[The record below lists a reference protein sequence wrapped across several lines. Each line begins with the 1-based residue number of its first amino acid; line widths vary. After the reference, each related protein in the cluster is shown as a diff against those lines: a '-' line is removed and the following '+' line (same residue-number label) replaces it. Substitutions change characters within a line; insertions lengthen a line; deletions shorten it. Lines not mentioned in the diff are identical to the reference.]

1 MKTTITTILAAS
13 MLLIVV
19 GCSQATTNA
28 ESAQESDT
36 ESQSST
42 IDGHLVAAN
51 APNNQQASDV
61 TTPNKPEK
69 RPELNRD
76 ERRMIKEISGKESK
90 PSRRKGASQRR
101 KKQRPSD
108 DFDDDNIPL
117 DENGQPAKDELAF
130 DAPKGNPHSV
140 KGSKNKQVNES
151 ASRAGQSEDASRQ
164 IDEIIRRDLKK
175 HELQPNPPVSDVQ
188 FVRRVYLDVIGRI
201 PSAEELA
208 SFHADTREDRR
219 ARLIDELLESPGHES
234 HMFNWLGDMLRVKDD
249 YYRIGKTWTFH
260 TWLKTQLHENRAW
273 DTMVHDMVT
282 AEGRLGENGAT
293 AYLLRDASMPLD
305 SLSNT
310 LTTFL
315 GANVACA
322 QCHDHPFA
330 AWTQRDFYEMA
341 SFFGSTAF
349 ERVDTRKPAITLR
362 DERFS
367 KANLVGLLQ
376 PNMERV
382 VFDSARATEFPE
394 DYAYYDAKPGD
405 KVSPRFITWDDEK
418 GTPLTDTRPQRLREH
433 FADWMTSAE
442 NPRFAAAIA
451 NRLWKKLFG
460 VAVKEPVTDLDVLED
475 ATNPELLRFIAQ
487 LMKDVDFDLR
497 EFQRIVLNTR
507 AYHQQVSVTPPEGED
522 FRFPGPLLRRMTA
535 EQTWDSV
542 VLLLRGPEIDRQK
555 TDNAPMVKRLV
566 FPFEF
571 THDRKGIEKDREKI
585 FEFAMTLLPGGKVSK
600 GDGGRGLFM
609 GASKGRKVKLR
620 GEDAWL
626 RASEL
631 PQPMPPTHFLRIAGQ
646 SAREVADDGS
656 TEGGITESLAMMN
669 GEVTKSL
676 MTTSLV
682 IKTTQKKNTQVEQI
696 AFLYR
701 TCLSRLPREQDT
713 KQCIAALDQGL
724 ELGDI
729 AWALLNSREF
739 MFIQ

>member
-1 MKTTITTILAAS
+1 MKTPVTTILAAS

-19 GCSQATTNA
+19 GCSQATTNE
-28 ESAQESDT
+28 ESVQKTDSN
-36 ESQSST
+36 SQSSP
-42 IDGHLVAAN
+42 IDEQLVAAN
-51 APNNQQASDV
+51 APDNQQASDV
-61 TTPNKPEK
+61 TMPNKPEK
-69 RPELNRD
+69 RPGLNRD
-76 ERRMIKEISGKESK
+76 ERRMIKEVSGKESK

-101 KKQRPSD
+101 RKQWPSGD
-108 DFDDDNIPL
+108 LEDDNIAP

-130 DAPKGNPHSV
+130 EAP
-140 KGSKNKQVNES
+140 VNEQ
-151 ASRAGQSEDASRQ
+151 ARRAVRSEGASRQ

-175 HELQPNPPVSDVQ
+175 HNLQPNQPVSDVQ

-201 PSAEELA
+201 PTDQELGT
-208 SFHADTREDRR
+208 FYADTREDRR
-219 ARLIDELLESPGHES
+219 ARLIDALLESLGHES

-260 TWLKTQLHENRAW
+260 TWLKTQLRENRPW
-273 DTMVHDMVT
+273 DELVHDMLT

-330 AWTQRDFYEMA
+330 EWTQRDFYEMV

-367 KANLVGLLQ
+367 KANLVTLLQ

-382 VFDSARATEFPE
+382 VFDGSRSTVFPE
-394 DYAYYDAKPGD
+394 DYAYDDAKPGD

-418 GTPLTDTRPQRLREH
+418 GTPLTGTRPQRLREH

-442 NPRFAAAIA
+442 NPRFATAIA

-460 VAVKEPVTDLDVLED
+460 VAVKESVTDLDVLED
-475 ATNPELLRFIAQ
+475 ATNPELLQYITQ

-507 AYHQQVSVTPPEGED
+507 AYQQQVSVTPPEGED

-542 VLLLRGPEIDRQK
+542 VLLLRGPEIDRLK
-555 TDNAPMVKRLV
+555 TDNAPLVKRLV

-571 THDRKGIEKDREKI
+571 THDRQGIEKDREKI
-585 FEFAMTLLPGGKVSK
+585 FEFAKTLLPGGKVSK

-609 GASKGRKVKLR
+609 GAGKGRKVKLR
-620 GEDAWL
+620 GEKSWL

-669 GEVTKSL
+669 GEVPKSL
-676 MTTSLV
+676 MTDSLV
-682 IKTTQKKNTQVEQI
+682 MKAARRKNTRAEQV

-713 KQCIAALDQGL
+713 KQCIAAVNQGL
-724 ELGDI
+724 GLGDI

>member
-1 MKTTITTILAAS
+1 MNTRPIS
-13 MLLIVV
+13 YCSLLLSLVI
-19 GCSQATTNA
+19 AT
-28 ESAQESDT
+28 
-36 ESQSST
+36 SS
-42 IDGHLVAAN
+42 LRA
-51 APNNQQASDV
+51 
-61 TTPNKPEK
+61 
-69 RPELNRD
+69 
-76 ERRMIKEISGKESK
+76 
-90 PSRRKGASQRR
+90 
-101 KKQRPSD
+101 D
-108 DFDDDNIPL
+108 DR
-117 DENGQPAKDELAF
+117 G
-130 DAPKGNPHSV
+130 
-140 KGSKNKQVNES
+140 
-151 ASRAGQSEDASRQ
+151 DASSQ
-164 IDEIIRRDLKK
+164 IDAIIRLDLKK

-201 PSAEELA
+201 PTAAELA
-208 SFHADTREDRR
+208 EHIIDTRPDRR

-260 TWLKTQLHENRAW
+260 TWLKTQLRENRPW
-273 DTMVHDMVT
+273 NEMVHDMVT

-330 AWTQRDFYEMA
+330 EWTQRDFYEMA

-362 DERFS
+362 DKRFS

-382 VFDSARATEFPE
+382 VFDSNRSTVFPE
-394 DYAYYDAKPGD
+394 DYAYNDAKPGD
-405 KVSPRFITWDDEK
+405 KVRPRLITWDDQDK
-418 GTPLTDTRPQRLREH
+418 NSPLTDKHPQRLRKH
-433 FADWMTSAE
+433 FADWMTSPE
-442 NPRFAAAIA
+442 NPRFSAAIA

-460 VAVKEPVTDLDVLED
+460 AAVKEPVTDLDDLD
-475 ATNPELLRFIAQ
+475 AATNPELLRFIAQ

-497 EFQRIVLNTR
+497 EFQRVILNTD
-507 AYHQQVSVTPPEGED
+507 AYQRQVSVTPPEGED

-535 EQTWDSV
+535 EQTWDSI
-542 VLLLRGPEIDRQK
+542 VLLLRGPEIDQLK
-555 TDNAPMVKRLV
+555 TDNAPMMKRLV

-571 THDRKGIEKDREKI
+571 THDRKGIAEDREKI
-585 FEFAMTLLPGGKVSK
+585 FEFAKTLLPDGKASN
-600 GDGGRGLFM
+600 GQGGRSLFM
-609 GASKGRKVKLR
+609 GTSKRRVKLR
-620 GEDAWL
+620 GDASWL

-646 SAREVADDGS
+646 SAREIADDGS

-669 GEVTKSL
+669 GEVTTSL
-676 MTTSLV
+676 MTNSLA
-682 IKTTQKKNTQVEQI
+682 IKTAQKEKTKAEQI
-696 AFLYR
+696 AFLYQ

-713 KQCIAALDQGL
+713 KQCMRALNQELD
-724 ELGDI
+724 LGDI

>member
-1 MKTTITTILAAS
+1 MMS
-13 MLLIVV
+13 MTPRPIRYCSLLLGLVL
-19 GCSQATTNA
+19 ATTTA
-28 ESAQESDT
+28 RA
-36 ESQSST
+36 
-42 IDGHLVAAN
+42 
-51 APNNQQASDV
+51 DV
-61 TTPNKPEK
+61 P
-69 RPELNRD
+69 
-76 ERRMIKEISGKESK
+76 
-90 PSRRKGASQRR
+90 
-101 KKQRPSD
+101 
-108 DFDDDNIPL
+108 
-117 DENGQPAKDELAF
+117 
-130 DAPKGNPHSV
+130 V
-140 KGSKNKQVNES
+140 
-151 ASRAGQSEDASRQ
+151 DASSR
-164 IDEIIRRDLKK
+164 IDAIIRLDLKK

-201 PSAEELA
+201 PTDKELG
-208 SFHADTREDRR
+208 SFYADTRKDRR

-260 TWLKTQLHENRAW
+260 TWLKSQLRKNRPW
-273 DTMVHDMVT
+273 DELVHDMLT
-282 AEGRLGENGAT
+282 AEGRLGANGAT

-330 AWTQRDFYEMA
+330 KWTQRDFYEMA

-367 KANLVGLLQ
+367 KANLVTLLQ

-382 VFDSARATEFPE
+382 VFDSQRSTVFPE
-394 DYAYYDAKPGD
+394 DYAYDDAQPGE
-405 KVSPRFITWDDEK
+405 KVVPKFITWE
-418 GTPLTDTRPQRLREH
+418 GARRANVTTTDPRHLRNL
-433 FADWMTSAE
+433 FARWMTSPK
-442 NPRFAAAIA
+442 NPRFAEAIA
-451 NRLWKKLFG
+451 NRMWKKFFG
-460 VAVKEPVTDLDVLED
+460 AAVKEPVTDLDVLEE
-475 ATNPELLRFIAQ
+475 ATNPELLKFLAQ
-487 LMKDVDFDLR
+487 LMRDVDFDLR
-497 EFQRIVLNTR
+497 EFQRVVLNTKT
-507 AYHQQVSVTPPEGED
+507 YQQQVSVTPPEGED

-542 VLLLRGPEIDRQK
+542 VLLLRGPEIDRLK
-555 TDNAPMVKRLV
+555 TDNAPLMERLV

-585 FEFAMTLLPGGKVSK
+585 FDFAQTLLPGGKVSK

-609 GASKGRKVKLR
+609 GTSKRRVKRR
-620 GEDAWL
+620 GEDSWL

-676 MTTSLV
+676 MTSSLV
-682 IKTTQKKNTQVEQI
+682 IKAARRKHTQVEQI

-713 KQCIAALDQGL
+713 NQCIAALDEGL
-724 ELGDI
+724 DLGDI

>member
-1 MKTTITTILAAS
+1 MKTPVTTILAAS

-19 GCSQATTNA
+19 GCSQATTNE
-28 ESAQESDT
+28 ESVQKTDSN
-36 ESQSST
+36 SQSSP
-42 IDGHLVAAN
+42 IDEQLVAAN
-51 APNNQQASDV
+51 APDDQQASDV

-69 RPELNRD
+69 RPGLNRD
-76 ERRMIKEISGKESK
+76 ERRMIKEVSGKESK

-101 KKQRPSD
+101 RKQRPSD
-108 DFDDDNIPL
+108 DLEDDNIAP
-117 DENGQPAKDELAF
+117 DKNGQPAKDELAF
-130 DAPKGNPHSV
+130 EAP
-140 KGSKNKQVNES
+140 VNEQ
-151 ASRAGQSEDASRQ
+151 ARRAVRSEGASRQ

-175 HELQPNPPVSDVQ
+175 HNLQPNQPVSDVQ

-201 PSAEELA
+201 PTDQELGT
-208 SFHADTREDRR
+208 FYADTREDRR
-219 ARLIDELLESPGHES
+219 ARLIDALLESPGHES

-260 TWLKTQLHENRAW
+260 TWLKTQLRENRPW
-273 DTMVHDMVT
+273 DELVHDMLT

-330 AWTQRDFYEMA
+330 EWTQRDFYEMV

-367 KANLVGLLQ
+367 KANLVTLLQ

-382 VFDSARATEFPE
+382 VFDGSRSTVFPE
-394 DYAYYDAKPGD
+394 DYAYDDAKPGD

-418 GTPLTDTRPQRLREH
+418 GTPLTGTRPQRLREH

-442 NPRFAAAIA
+442 NPRFATAIA

-460 VAVKEPVTDLDVLED
+460 VAAKEPVTDLDVLED
-475 ATNPELLRFIAQ
+475 ATNPELLQYITQ

-497 EFQRIVLNTR
+497 EFQRTVLNTR
-507 AYHQQVSVTPPEGED
+507 AYQQQVSVTPPEGED

-535 EQTWDSV
+535 EQTYDTI
-542 VLLLRGPEIDRQK
+542 VLLLRGPEIDRLK

-600 GDGGRGLFM
+600 GVGGRGLFM
-609 GASKGRKVKLR
+609 GSGNGRKVKLR
-620 GEDAWL
+620 GEKSWL

-676 MTTSLV
+676 MTDSLV
-682 IKTTQKKNTQVEQI
+682 IKEARSKNTQAEQI

-713 KQCIAALDQGL
+713 KQCIAALNQGL
-724 ELGDI
+724 DLGDI

>member
-1 MKTTITTILAAS
+1 MMS
-13 MLLIVV
+13 MTPRPIRYCSLLLGLVL
-19 GCSQATTNA
+19 ATTTA
-28 ESAQESDT
+28 RA
-36 ESQSST
+36 
-42 IDGHLVAAN
+42 
-51 APNNQQASDV
+51 DV
-61 TTPNKPEK
+61 P
-69 RPELNRD
+69 
-76 ERRMIKEISGKESK
+76 
-90 PSRRKGASQRR
+90 
-101 KKQRPSD
+101 
-108 DFDDDNIPL
+108 
-117 DENGQPAKDELAF
+117 
-130 DAPKGNPHSV
+130 V
-140 KGSKNKQVNES
+140 
-151 ASRAGQSEDASRQ
+151 DASSR
-164 IDEIIRRDLKK
+164 IDAIIRLDLKK
-175 HELQPNPPVSDVQ
+175 HELHPNPPVSDVQ

-201 PSAEELA
+201 PTDKELG
-208 SFHADTREDRR
+208 SFYADTREDRR

-260 TWLKTQLHENRAW
+260 TWLKTQLRENRPW
-273 DTMVHDMVT
+273 DELVHDMLT
-282 AEGRLGENGAT
+282 AEGRLGASGAT

-330 AWTQRDFYEMA
+330 KWTQRDFYEMA

-362 DERFS
+362 DDRFS
-367 KANLVGLLQ
+367 KANLVTLLQ

-382 VFDSARATEFPE
+382 VFDSQRSTEFPE
-394 DYAYYDAKPGD
+394 DYAYDDAQPGE
-405 KVSPRFITWDDEK
+405 KVVPKFITWE
-418 GTPLTDTRPQRLREH
+418 GARRANVTTTDPRHLRNL
-433 FADWMTSAE
+433 FARWMTSPK
-442 NPRFAAAIA
+442 NPRFAEAIA
-451 NRLWKKLFG
+451 NRMWKKFFG
-460 VAVKEPVTDLDVLED
+460 AAVKEPVTDLDVLEE
-475 ATNPELLRFIAQ
+475 ATNPELLKFLAQ
-487 LMKDVDFDLR
+487 LMRDVDFDLR
-497 EFQRIVLNTR
+497 EFQRVVLNTKT
-507 AYHQQVSVTPPEGED
+507 YQQQVSVTPPEGED

-542 VLLLRGPEIDRQK
+542 VLLLRGPEIDRLK
-555 TDNAPMVKRLV
+555 TDNAPLMERLV

-585 FEFAMTLLPGGKVSK
+585 FDFAQTLLPGGKVSK

-609 GASKGRKVKLR
+609 GTSKRRVKRR
-620 GEDAWL
+620 GEDSWL

-676 MTTSLV
+676 MTSSLV
-682 IKTTQKKNTQVEQI
+682 IKAARTKNTQVEQI

-701 TCLSRLPREQDT
+701 TCLARLPREQDT
-713 KQCIAALDQGL
+713 NQCIAALDQGL
-724 ELGDI
+724 DLGDI

>member
-1 MKTTITTILAAS
+1 
-13 MLLIVV
+13 MLLVVV
-19 GCSQATTNA
+19 GCSQATTNE
-28 ESAQESDT
+28 ESVQKTDSN
-36 ESQSST
+36 SQSSP
-42 IDGHLVAAN
+42 IDEQLVAAN
-51 APNNQQASDV
+51 APDNQQASDV

-69 RPELNRD
+69 RPGLNRD
-76 ERRMIKEISGKESK
+76 ERRMIKEVSGKESK

-101 KKQRPSD
+101 RKQRPSD
-108 DFDDDNIPL
+108 DFEDDNIAP

-130 DAPKGNPHSV
+130 EAP
-140 KGSKNKQVNES
+140 VNEQ
-151 ASRAGQSEDASRQ
+151 ASQAGQPEDASRQ

-175 HELQPNPPVSDVQ
+175 HELQPNQPVSDVQ

-201 PSAEELA
+201 PTAEELA
-208 SFHADTREDRR
+208 SFHANTREDRR

-260 TWLKTQLHENRAW
+260 TWLKTQLRENRPW
-273 DTMVHDMVT
+273 DELVHDMLT

-330 AWTQRDFYEMA
+330 EWTQRDFYEMA

-367 KANLVGLLQ
+367 KANLVTLLQ

-382 VFDSARATEFPE
+382 VFDSTRATVFPE
-394 DYAYYDAKPGD
+394 DYAYDDAKPGD
-405 KVSPRFITWDDEK
+405 KVSPRFITWDDEVAK
-418 GTPLTDTRPQRLREH
+418 LAKSFGTSDSPKVLATFATTDRRRLREH

-451 NRLWKKLFG
+451 NRLWKKFFG

-475 ATNPELLRFIAQ
+475 ATNPELLQYIAQ

-497 EFQRIVLNTR
+497 EFKRVVLNTR
-507 AYHQQVSVTPPEGED
+507 AYQQQVSVTPPEGED

-535 EQTWDSV
+535 EQTWDSI
-542 VLLLRGPEIDRQK
+542 VLLLRGPEIDGLK
-555 TDNAPMVKRLV
+555 TDHAPMVERLV

-585 FEFAMTLLPGGKVSK
+585 FEFAKTLLPGGKVSK

-609 GASKGRKVKLR
+609 GAGKGRKVKLR
-620 GEDAWL
+620 GEKSWL

-656 TEGGITESLAMMN
+656 TEGGITESLAVMN

-676 MTTSLV
+676 MTDSLV
-682 IKTTQKKNTQVEQI
+682 MKDARSRNNQVEQI
-696 AFLYR
+696 GFLYR

-713 KQCIAALDQGL
+713 KRCIAALNQGL
-724 ELGDI
+724 DLGDI